1 MLGLS
6 MHLWFQ
12 EVLKKIEDCCG
23 SFIAVDE
30 NTLWWEVLLR
40 FSKVVLSSYSSG
52 PLASK
57 IRGDENGGT
66 CVGEGV
72 GKDL

>member
-1 MLGLS
+1 MRMLGLS

-30 NTLWWEVLLR
+30 NTV
-40 FSKVVLSSYSSG
+40 FSY
-52 PLASK
+52 
-57 IRGDENGGT
+57 
-66 CVGEGV
+66 
-72 GKDL
+72 